1 MMKFKLL
8 SLLCVFAFGNILQ
21 ANLNNDVYQSL
32 FNGKDLKGW
41 NTDDLSKFKVENA
54 QLIGFQ
60 NDGKGA
66 NLFTDKEYDNFSLRF
81 SYQVKWPANS
91 GIWFRNNY
99 QFDILEYANPKTY
112 SGAFYYPNCPGTFA
126 WTNKIE
132 SIEKKN
138 DWNEG
143 EVLAQ
148 GNRIAFWLNGRPLGD
163 MTLDPT
169 EHKIASRGKI
179 GIQVH
184 GGDQFKGMQ
193 IALRKIEIRMLPF
206 ALLQTDDRVAFV
218 GGGLIER
225 ARLNGHLEFAL
236 QTMSGLSV
244 KNIKFRNLG
253 WSGDTVYNDAR
264 SYFGKPAEGRQRLR
278 KIISEWEPDIV
289 FLNYGAEVALS
300 HGQAWTDEREVSVK
314 SAEGWEESLSVFM
327 EGYQKLID
335 SIREEA
341 GASLREIVIISPP
354 PFENHG
360 DPMPNHSGNNKR
372 LGKISDSLRQFAQR
386 NQARYVDWFLAM
398 DGREKQ
404 KTGSLVQNPLTHD
417 GLHFSNAGYK
427 ELANHLV
434 TQLGYGSS
442 SVDQSDSLAQKI
454 KDTTVEK
461 NRLFFH
467 RWRPSNETYL
477 YLFRKHE
484 QGNNAKEIPQFDP
497 IIEEREKEIEEFR
510 NQLLKGSQG

>member
-1 MMKFKLL
+1 MKFKLL
-8 SLLCVFAFGNILQ
+8 SLLFVFAFGNIVL
-21 ANLNNDVYQSL
+21 ANFSNDAYQSL

-41 NTDDLSKFKVENA
+41 NSNDSSNFKVVNA

-60 NDGKGA
+60 TDGKGA

-91 GIWFRNNY
+91 GIWFRNSY

-163 MTLDPT
+163 MTLNPA
-169 EHKIASRGKI
+169 EHKIVSKGKI

-193 IALRKIEIRMLPF
+193 IALRKIEIRTLPF

-300 HGQAWTDEREVSVK
+300 NGQAWTDEREVSIK
-314 SAEGWEESLSVFM
+314 SAEGWEPVSYTHLT
-327 EGYQKLID
+327 LPTN
-335 SIREEA
+335 RE
-341 GASLREIVIISPP
+341 V
-354 PFENHG
+354 
-360 DPMPNHSGNNKR
+360 
-372 LGKISDSLRQFAQR
+372 
-386 NQARYVDWFLAM
+386 
-398 DGREKQ
+398 
-404 KTGSLVQNPLTHD
+404 
-417 GLHFSNAGYK
+417 
-427 ELANHLV
+427 
-434 TQLGYGSS
+434 
-442 SVDQSDSLAQKI
+442 
-454 KDTTVEK
+454 
-461 NRLFFH
+461 
-467 RWRPSNETYL
+467 
-477 YLFRKHE
+477 
-484 QGNNAKEIPQFDP
+484 
-497 IIEEREKEIEEFR
+497 
-510 NQLLKGSQG
+510 